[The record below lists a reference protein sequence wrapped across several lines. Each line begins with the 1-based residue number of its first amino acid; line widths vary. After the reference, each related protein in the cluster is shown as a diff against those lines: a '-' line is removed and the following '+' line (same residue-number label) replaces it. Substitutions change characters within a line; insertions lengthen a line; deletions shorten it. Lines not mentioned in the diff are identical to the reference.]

1 MIIPAIDIIDGKCV
15 RLTKGDYA
23 TQTTYDAS
31 PVDMVRRMVDSG
43 LTRIHAVDLTGA
55 RQGYPDALGTL
66 EKMASVNGARIEW
79 GGGLKSDQD
88 LRDLFNA
95 GATWAVIGSV
105 AARQPLMFNHWLCK
119 YGPDIMILGAD
130 IRDGKVAVSG
140 WTAEE
145 EITADELIRRFR
157 PLGLNQVI
165 VTDITRDG
173 MLQGPNFELY
183 TSLKETYPDVTF
195 TVSGGISSID
205 DIERAYEL
213 GLPRIIVGKALYEG
227 HITMRELEIANETQ
241 NNSPC

>member
-55 RQGYPDALGTL
+55 RQGYPDALATL
-66 EKMASVNGARIEW
+66 EKMASVNGAHIEW

-95 GATWAVIGSV
+95 GAAWAVIGSV
-105 AARQPLMFNHWLCK
+105 AARQPLMFNHWLCE

-130 IRDGKVAVSG
+130 VRDGKVAVSG
-140 WTAEE
+140 WTADEE
-145 EITADELIRRFR
+145 VTADELIRRFR

-165 VTDITRDG
+165 VTDISRDG
-173 MLQGPNFELY
+173 MLQGPNFDMY
-183 TSLKETYPDVTF
+183 TTLKETHPDVIF
-195 TVSGGISSID
+195 TMSGGVSSLA
-205 DIERAYEL
+205 DIEHAFAL

-227 HITMRELEIANETQ
+227 HVTMRELEIANELQ
-241 NNSPC
+241 NNTPC